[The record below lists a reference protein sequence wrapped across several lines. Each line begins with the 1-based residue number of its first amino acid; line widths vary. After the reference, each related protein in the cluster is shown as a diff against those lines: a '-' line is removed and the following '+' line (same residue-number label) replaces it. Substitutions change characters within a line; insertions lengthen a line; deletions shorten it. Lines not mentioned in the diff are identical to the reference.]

1 MFQVKCKTF
10 TFIRFCIVHP
20 ETFGASWNNVVW
32 LIPRPLQTNI
42 FIGYLFSVE
51 PLIQWTPNET
61 FLLQLC
67 LMWAKTFVWLL
78 KPLGPQAIF
87 HVSDRSTVLV
97 FPQWDCYMDKHLL
110 FYSLWPDWNSVDF
123 EPRSCG
129 MTVFSQVHTEQHCA
143 PCECSD
149 RKCWRAANLE
159 RLLHAAH
166 FYLKQ
171 FFVAVLLLSLSD
183 KQN

>member
-87 HVSDRSTVLV
+87 HVSDLQFLFFPSETAIWTNTYCFIVCDQIGTQLTSSPGVVEWQSLAKFIRSSTAHRVSVLIG
-97 FPQWDCYMDKHLL
+97 
-110 FYSLWPDWNSVDF
+110 SVD
-123 EPRSCG
+123 ELPIWKDCCMQRISIW
-129 MTVFSQVHTEQHCA
+129 S
-143 PCECSD
+143 S
-149 RKCWRAANLE
+149 
-159 RLLHAAH
+159 
-166 FYLKQ
+166 
-171 FFVAVLLLSLSD
+171 SL
-183 KQN
+183 